1 MALTDKEIHVL
12 EIGTRNPKP
21 SILLLGM
28 LPVNQEVNQEVLKN
42 PDMDEY
48 TTIGCPYMSN
58 AYI

>member
-28 LPVNQEVNQEVLKN
+28 LPVNQEVNQEV
-42 PDMDEY
+42 
-48 TTIGCPYMSN
+48 
-58 AYI
+58 